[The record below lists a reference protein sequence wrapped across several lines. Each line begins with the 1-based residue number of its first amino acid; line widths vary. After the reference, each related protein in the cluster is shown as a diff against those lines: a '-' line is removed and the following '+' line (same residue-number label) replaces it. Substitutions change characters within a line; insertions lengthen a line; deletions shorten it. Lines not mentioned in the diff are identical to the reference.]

1 MVRRIIRFISGILVS
16 ALALL
21 LFGTG
26 AGVLFETVKY
36 EVLPVVLHAAADRVT
51 ILENPGEIDP
61 SLEGK
66 MVEIMKTPVRCDAL
80 L

>member
-36 EVLPVVLHAAADRVT
+36 HVLPVVLHVAASRPVVE
-51 ILENPGEIDP
+51 LENPASVDP
-61 SLEGK
+61 
-66 MVEIMKTPVRCDAL
+66 AL
-80 L
+80 